1 MEGLRF
7 RQVHLDFHTSE
18 HIAGIGDAFDKS
30 QFREALIRGHVDSV
44 TLFSKCH
51 HGWSYHPTIINEKH
65 PNLNFDLL
73 GEQLKVCEELGIKAP
88 IYLSAGLDE
97 KEAVRH
103 PEWLVRRSDDRADN
117 LADFVYKAGYHAL
130 CFRSDY
136 LNLLLAEIEE
146 VMQRY
151 HPCGIFLDISAVR
164 PCYCHNCRRD
174 ILARGKDP
182 RDIEAV
188 MEQAEFVYANY
199 AKSVMEIVRK
209 YSKTCTVF
217 HNGGH
222 ISRGRRDITSFNTHL
237 ELESLPTGGWG
248 YDHFPMSA
256 SYVANLG
263 MEYLGMTGKFHSSWG
278 EFGGFKHPNALRYE
292 SALSLALGA
301 KCSVGDQL
309 HPSCRMDMATYDLIG
324 IAYREVKEKE
334 KWCKDAVH
342 CADIA
347 VLSEEAVNCSVA
359 DRDMKFWG
367 DIGANRALLEGN
379 FLYSFIDCEE
389 DFSKYQLL
397 ILPDTIRLNETLC
410 EKLTAYL
417 NQGGKIFASGKSGLY
432 QDTDTFALYFGADH
446 KGAAEYKPSYVLW
459 DPKKKEAAARVIYE
473 QAYQLANVKG
483 EVFVERQNP
492 YFNRDIRNFCSHQHT
507 PNNLTEK
514 YPAGI
519 ATENSIY
526 IGWDLFSDYGK
537 WGSLHSKQLIID
549 AIDRLLGE
557 DRTIQV
563 SLPDRGIVT
572 LTKQVS
578 DKRYISHLLFAYT
591 SIRGEGHIG
600 ESVYPMEVIE
610 DIIPLYNVEMTV
622 KLSEKITNVYLAPQ
636 REKIPF
642 RQEEGRVSFVV
653 PKVDCHQ
660 MIVLEY

>member
-1 MEGLRF
+1 MERLRF

-18 HIAGIGDAFDKS
+18 HIAHIGKEFDKM

-51 HGWSYHPTIINEKH
+51 HGWSYHPTKVNVMH

-73 GEQLKVCEELGIKAP
+73 GEQLNVCEELGIKAP

-103 PEWLVRRSDDRADN
+103 PEWLVRRSDDSADTP
-117 LADFVYKAGYHAL
+117 ADFVSKAGYHAL
-130 CFRSDY
+130 CFGSGY
-136 LNLLLAEIEE
+136 LELLLEEIEE
-146 VMQRY
+146 VMQLY

-174 ILARGKDP
+174 ILARGKDL
-182 RDIEAV
+182 RDMEAV
-188 MEQAEFVYANY
+188 MEQAELVYENY
-199 AKSVMEIVRK
+199 VKRVMETVRK
-209 YSKTCTVF
+209 YSKTCSVF

-222 ISRGRRDITSFNTHL
+222 ISRGRRDIASYNTHL

-256 SYVANLG
+256 SYAANLG

-292 SALSLALGA
+292 SALSLAMGA
-301 KCSVGDQL
+301 KCSIGDQL
-309 HPSCRMDMATYDLIG
+309 HPSGRMDMATYDLIG
-324 IAYREVKEKE
+324 TVYQEVEEKE

-347 VLSEEAVNCSVA
+347 VLSEEAVNCNVA

-367 DIGANRALLEGN
+367 DIGANRVLLEGN
-379 FLYSFIDCEE
+379 YLYSFIDCEE
-389 DFSKYQLL
+389 DFTKYRLL
-397 ILPDTIRLNETLC
+397 ILPDTIRLDKVLV

-417 NQGGKIFASGKSGLY
+417 NQDGKILASGRSGLY
-432 QDTDTFALYFGADH
+432 QDADVFALEFGADFA
-446 KGAAEYKPSYVLW
+446 GIVEYKPSYVLW
-459 DPKKKEAAARVIYE
+459 NSSMPEVAARVMYE
-473 QAYQLANVKG
+473 QGYLLTNVKG
-483 EVFVERQNP
+483 EVFVERQNS
-492 YFNRDIRNFCSHQHT
+492 YFNRDIRHFCSHQHT
-507 PNNLTEK
+507 PNNPVEK
-514 YPAGI
+514 FPAGI
-519 ATENSIY
+519 VTDKTIY
-526 IGWDLFSDYGK
+526 IGWDLFRDYGK
-537 WGSLHSKQLIID
+537 RGSLHSKQLIKK
-549 AIDRLLGE
+549 AIDTLLGE
-557 DRTIQV
+557 NRTIEV

-572 LTKQVS
+572 LSKQIS
-578 DKRYISHLLFAYT
+578 DRRYISHLLFAYT

-610 DIIPLYNVEMTV
+610 DIVPLYDVDMTV
-622 KLSEKITNVYLAPQ
+622 KLPEKVTNIYLALQ
-636 REKIPF
+636 GQSIPF
-642 RQEEGRVSFVV
+642 QQVDGCISFIV
-653 PKVDCHQ
+653 PQVDCHQ

>member
-18 HIAGIGDAFDKS
+18 NIAGIGTEFDKI
-30 QFREALIRGHVDSV
+30 QFREALIRGHIDSI

-51 HGWSYHPTIINEKH
+51 HGWSYHPTKINKIH

-73 GEQLKVCEELGIKAP
+73 GEQLKVCKELGIKAP

-103 PEWLVRRSDDRADN
+103 PEWLVRRSDDSTDTP
-117 LADFVYKAGYHAL
+117 ADFVSKAGYHAL
-130 CFRSDY
+130 CFRSGY
-136 LNLLLAEIEE
+136 FELLLAEIEE

-174 ILARGKDP
+174 ILGRGKDP
-182 RDIEAV
+182 RDTEAV
-188 MEQAEFVYANY
+188 MEQAEFVYKNY
-199 AKSVMEIVRK
+199 SKRVMEIIRK

-222 ISRGRRDITSFNTHL
+222 ISRGRRDITSYNTHL

-309 HPSCRMDMATYDLIG
+309 HPSGRMDMATYDLIG
-324 IAYREVKEKE
+324 TAYREVEEKE

-347 VLSEEAVNCSVA
+347 VLSEEAVNCSIA
-359 DRDMKFWG
+359 NRDMNFWG

-379 FLYSFIDCEE
+379 YLYSFIDCEE
-389 DFSKYQLL
+389 DYSKYKLL
-397 ILPDTIRLNETLC
+397 ILPDTIRLDKILF

-417 NQGGKIFASGKSGLY
+417 DQGGKILASGRSGLY
-432 QDTDTFALYFGADH
+432 QDEDVFALDFGADFD
-446 KGAAEYKPSYVLW
+446 GTVEYKPSYVLW
-459 DPKKKEAAARVIYE
+459 SSLEEEMTARVMYE
-473 QAYQLANVKG
+473 QGYQLANVKG
-483 EVFVERQNP
+483 EVFVERQNS
-492 YFNRDIRNFCSHQHT
+492 YFNRDIRHFCSHQHT
-507 PNNLTEK
+507 PNNPGEK

-519 ATENSIY
+519 VTENSIY

-537 WGSLHSKQLIID
+537 WGSLHSKQLIMKALD
-549 AIDRLLGE
+549 ALLGKK
-557 DRTIQV
+557 RTIEV

-572 LTKQVS
+572 LAKQS
-578 DKRYISHLLFAYT
+578 TDRRYISHLLFAYT
-591 SIRGEGHIG
+591 SIRGEGYIG
-600 ESVYPMEVIE
+600 ESAYPMEVIE
-610 DIIPLYNVEMTV
+610 DLVPLYNVEMTV
-622 KLSEKITNVYLAPQ
+622 KLPEKITGVYLAPQ
-636 REKIPF
+636 RQKIPF
-642 RQEEGRVSFVV
+642 RKEDGGVSYII

-660 MIVLEY
+660 MVVLEY